1 MWPHTF
7 EQRLTAWNK
16 LRDSVQASPK
26 ETCLQDI
33 NTWWFASPWS
43 AYHLHWDD
51 RDTWPDPWQLLEDNV
66 FCSVARSLGI
76 MYTIVMLERPDL
88 QDAVMTDTG
97 SDNLVLVDQGK
108 YILNWDKESIVNI
121 NSSKSKQ
128 RRILTL
134 QDLKKQVR

>member
-1 MWPHTF
+1 MWPRTF
-7 EQRLTAWNK
+7 EQRLAAWNK
-16 LRDSVQASPK
+16 LRDSVQSSPK
-26 ETCLQDI
+26 ETCLQDV
-33 NTWWFASPWS
+33 NAWWFASPWS

-51 RDTWPDPWQLLEDNV
+51 RATWPDPWQLLGDNV
-66 FCSVARSLGI
+66 FCSVARALGI

-88 QDAVMTDTG
+88 QDAVMVDTG

-108 YILNWDKESIVNI
+108 YILNWDKETIVNI